1 MRMDLSRE
9 EEIKKIPSESLG
21 LVSMNAF
28 QKEFIERIG
37 CMVQP
42 IKLKDLNSNQSNTV
56 RSIKKALLE
65 FRFKKLEQFRPESK
79 TNKNENLSDA
89 YESNDLCLED
99 RLIKFDKE
107 VIGKECPNTPENH
120 RLMRPEMLKM
130 LLERQPTNIVEFGE
144 KIPPYLR
151 IPMQTL
157 HPKNPD
163 YQSKYIKDVVNIIG
177 EFWKRKALALRL
189 LFDMRGF

>member
-9 EEIKKIPSESLG
+9 EVTKNLPSESLG

-28 QKEFIERIG
+28 QKELIERIG
-37 CMVQP
+37 CRIQP
-42 IKLKDLNSNQSNTV
+42 IKLKDLNSNQSKTFK
-56 RSIKKALLE
+56 SIKKALLE

-79 TNKNENLSDA
+79 TNKNEILSDE
-89 YESNDLCLED
+89 YESNNLCLED
-99 RLIKFDKE
+99 RLIKFDQE
-107 VIGKECPNTPENH
+107 VIRKECPNTPENH
-120 RLMRPEMLKM
+120 RLMRPEMLEM

-157 HPKNPD
+157 HPTNPD
-163 YQSKYIKDVVNIIG
+163 SQSKYIKDVVNIIG
-177 EFWKRKALALRL
+177 EFWKR
-189 LFDMRGF
+189 

>member
-9 EEIKKIPSESLG
+9 EETKKLLSESLG

-37 CMVQP
+37 CRVQP
-42 IKLKDLNSNQSNTV
+42 IKLKDLNSNQSKTV

-79 TNKNENLSDA
+79 TNKNEILSDE

-99 RLIKFDKE
+99 RLIKFRLIKFDKE
-107 VIGKECPNTPENH
+107 VIRKECPNTPENH
-120 RLMRPEMLKM
+120 RLMRPEMLEM

-144 KIPPYLR
+144 KIPQYLR
-151 IPMQTL
+151 KSMQKDDFGHL
-157 HPKNPD
+157 IDSKHPDCQNKF
-163 YQSKYIKDVVNIIG
+163 IKDVVNIIG
-177 EFWKRKALALRL
+177 EFWKR
-189 LFDMRGF
+189 

>member
-9 EEIKKIPSESLG
+9 EVTKKLPSESLG

-37 CMVQP
+37 CRVQP
-42 IKLKDLNSNQSNTV
+42 IKLKDLNSNQSKTV

-79 TNKNENLSDA
+79 TNKNEILSDE

-99 RLIKFDKE
+99 RLIKFRLIKFDKE
-107 VIGKECPNTPENH
+107 VISKECPNTPENH
-120 RLMRPEMLKM
+120 RLMRPEMLEM

-144 KIPPYLR
+144 KIPQYLR
-151 IPMQTL
+151 ESMQKDDFGHL
-157 HPKNPD
+157 IDSKHPDCQNKF
-163 YQSKYIKDVVNIIG
+163 IKDVVNIIG
-177 EFWKRKALALRL
+177 KFGKR
-189 LFDMRGF
+189 

>member
-21 LVSMNAF
+21 LVSMNTF

-37 CMVQP
+37 CRVQP
-42 IKLKDLNSNQSNTV
+42 IKLKDLNSNQSKTV

-79 TNKNENLSDA
+79 TNKNEILSDE

-99 RLIKFDKE
+99 RLIKFRLIKFDKE
-107 VIGKECPNTPENH
+107 VIRKECPNTPENH
-120 RLMRPEMLKM
+120 RLMRPEMLEM

-151 IPMQTL
+151 ESMQKDDFGHL
-157 HPKNPD
+157 IDSKHPDCQNKF
-163 YQSKYIKDVVNIIG
+163 IKDVVNIIG
-177 EFWKRKALALRL
+177 EFWKR
-189 LFDMRGF
+189 

>member
-37 CMVQP
+37 CRVQP
-42 IKLKDLNSNQSNTV
+42 IKLKDLNSNQSKTV

-79 TNKNENLSDA
+79 TNKNEILSDE
-89 YESNDLCLED
+89 YESNNLCQED
-99 RLIKFDKE
+99 RLIKFDQE
-107 VIGKECPNTPENH
+107 VIRKECPNTPEEH
-120 RLMRPEMLKM
+120 RLMRPEMLEM
-130 LLERQPTNIVEFGE
+130 LLKYEPTNIVEFGE
-144 KIPPYLR
+144 NIPPYLR

-157 HPKNPD
+157 HPTNPD
-163 YQSKYIKDVVNIIG
+163 SQSKYIKDVVNIIYEFG
-177 EFWKRKALALRL
+177 ER
-189 LFDMRGF
+189 

>member
-1 MRMDLSRE
+1 MHMRMDLSRE
-9 EEIKKIPSESLG
+9 EETKKLLSESLG

-37 CMVQP
+37 CRVQP
-42 IKLKDLNSNQSNTV
+42 IKLKDLNSNQSKTV

-79 TNKNENLSDA
+79 TNKNEILSDE

-99 RLIKFDKE
+99 RLIKFRLIKFDKE
-107 VIGKECPNTPENH
+107 VIRKECPNTPENH
-120 RLMRPEMLKM
+120 RLMRPEMLEM

-144 KIPPYLR
+144 KIPQYLR
-151 IPMQTL
+151 ESMQKDDFGHL
-157 HPKNPD
+157 IDSKHPDCQNKF
-163 YQSKYIKDVVNIIG
+163 IKDVVNIIG
-177 EFWKRKALALRL
+177 EFWKR
-189 LFDMRGF
+189 

>member
-9 EEIKKIPSESLG
+9 EVTKNLPSESLG
-21 LVSMNAF
+21 LVSMNTF

-37 CMVQP
+37 CRVQP
-42 IKLKDLNSNQSNTV
+42 IKLKDLNSNQSKTV

-65 FRFKKLEQFRPESK
+65 FRFKKLEQFRSESN
-79 TNKNENLSDA
+79 TNKNEILSDE

-107 VIGKECPNTPENH
+107 VIRKECPNTPEEH
-120 RLMRPEMLKM
+120 RLMRPEMLEM
-130 LLERQPTNIVEFGE
+130 LLKYEPTNIVEFGE
-144 KIPPYLR
+144 NIPPYLR

-157 HPKNPD
+157 HPTNPD
-163 YQSKYIKDVVNIIG
+163 SQSKYIKDVVNIIYEFG
-177 EFWKRKALALRL
+177 ER
-189 LFDMRGF
+189 

>member
-37 CMVQP
+37 CRVQP
-42 IKLKDLNSNQSNTV
+42 IKLKDLNTNQSKTV
-56 RSIKKALLE
+56 RSIKKAFLE

-79 TNKNENLSDA
+79 TNKNEILSDE

-99 RLIKFDKE
+99 RLIKFRLIKFDKE
-107 VIGKECPNTPENH
+107 VIRKECPNTPEKH
-120 RLMRPEMLKM
+120 RLMQSERLEM
-130 LLERQPTNIVEFGE
+130 LLEHEPRNMVEFA
-144 KIPPYLR
+144 KR
-151 IPMQTL
+151 IPKILRSPMERDDFDNPSDSK
-157 HPKNPD
+157 HPDCQNKF
-163 YQSKYIKDVVNIIG
+163 IKDVVNIIG
-177 EFWKRKALALRL
+177 EFWKR
-189 LFDMRGF
+189 

>member
-9 EEIKKIPSESLG
+9 EETKKILSESLG
-21 LVSMNAF
+21 LVSMNTF

-37 CMVQP
+37 CRIQT

-56 RSIKKALLE
+56 RSIKKALME

-89 YESNDLCLED
+89 NESNDLCLED

-120 RLMRPEMLKM
+120 RLMRPEMLTM

-144 KIPPYLR
+144 KIPQYLR

-157 HPKNPD
+157 HPTNPD
-163 YQSKYIKDVVNIIG
+163 SQSKYIKDVVNIID
-177 EFWKRKALALRL
+177 EFGGR
-189 LFDMRGF
+189 

>member
-9 EEIKKIPSESLG
+9 EETKKLLSESLG

-37 CMVQP
+37 CRVQP
-42 IKLKDLNSNQSNTV
+42 IKLKDLNSNQSKTV

-79 TNKNENLSDA
+79 TNKNEILSDE

-99 RLIKFDKE
+99 RLIKFRLIKFDKE
-107 VIGKECPNTPENH
+107 VIRKECPNTPENH
-120 RLMRPEMLKM
+120 RLMRPEMLEM

-144 KIPPYLR
+144 KIPQYLR
-151 IPMQTL
+151 KSMQKDDFGHL
-157 HPKNPD
+157 IDSKHPDCQNKF
-163 YQSKYIKDVVNIIG
+163 IKDVVNIIG
-177 EFWKRKALALRL
+177 EFWNR
-189 LFDMRGF
+189 

>member
-21 LVSMNAF
+21 LVSMNTF

-37 CMVQP
+37 CRVQP
-42 IKLKDLNSNQSNTV
+42 IKLKDLNSNQSKTV

-79 TNKNENLSDA
+79 TNKNEILSDE

-99 RLIKFDKE
+99 RLIKFRLIKFDKE
-107 VIGKECPNTPENH
+107 VIRKECPNTHENH
-120 RLMRPEMLKM
+120 RLMRPEMLEM

-144 KIPPYLR
+144 KIPQYLR
-151 IPMQTL
+151 KSMQKDDFGHL
-157 HPKNPD
+157 IDSKHPDCQNKF
-163 YQSKYIKDVVNIIG
+163 IKDVVNIIG
-177 EFWKRKALALRL
+177 EFWKR
-189 LFDMRGF
+189 

>member
-9 EEIKKIPSESLG
+9 EEIKNLPSESLG

-28 QKEFIERIG
+28 QKELFEKIG
-37 CMVQP
+37 CTVQEM
-42 IKLKDLNSNQSNTV
+42 KLNDLNSNQSKTV
-56 RSIKKALLE
+56 KSIKKALME
-65 FRFKKLEQFRPESK
+65 FRFNKLEQFSPESK
-79 TNKNENLSDA
+79 TNKKRISIDKYGSNSLS
-89 YESNDLCLED
+89 LED
-99 RLIKFDKE
+99 RLIKFDEE
-107 VIGKECPNTPENH
+107 VIRKECPNTPQNH
-120 RLMRPEMLKM
+120 RLMRPKMLEM
-130 LLERQPTNIVEFGE
+130 LLERQPTNIDEFGE

-177 EFWKRKALALRL
+177 EFWKR
-189 LFDMRGF
+189 

>member
-37 CMVQP
+37 CRVQP
-42 IKLKDLNSNQSNTV
+42 IKLKDLNTNQSKTV
-56 RSIKKALLE
+56 RSIKKAFLE
-65 FRFKKLEQFRPESK
+65 FRFKKLEQFRPQSK
-79 TNKNENLSDA
+79 TNKNEILSDE

-99 RLIKFDKE
+99 RLIKFRLIKFDKE
-107 VIGKECPNTPENH
+107 VIRKECPNTPENH
-120 RLMRPEMLKM
+120 RLMRPEMLEM

-144 KIPPYLR
+144 KIPQYLR
-151 IPMQTL
+151 KSMQKDDFGHL
-157 HPKNPD
+157 IDSKHPDCQNKF
-163 YQSKYIKDVVNIIG
+163 IKDVVNIIG
-177 EFWKRKALALRL
+177 EFWNR
-189 LFDMRGF
+189 

>member
-21 LVSMNAF
+21 LVSMNTF

-37 CMVQP
+37 CRVQP
-42 IKLKDLNSNQSNTV
+42 IKLKDLNSNQSKTV

-79 TNKNENLSDA
+79 TNENEVVTNEYGSS
-89 YESNDLCLED
+89 ELCLED
-99 RLIKFDKE
+99 RLIKFDQE
-107 VIGKECPNTPENH
+107 VIRKECPNTPEEH
-120 RLMRPEMLKM
+120 RLMRPEMLEM
-130 LLERQPTNIVEFGE
+130 LLEFLPTNIVEFGE

-157 HPKNPD
+157 HPTSPD
-163 YQSKYIKDVVNIIG
+163 SQSKYIKDVVNIIY
-177 EFWKRKALALRL
+177 EFWER
-189 LFDMRGF
+189 

>member
-21 LVSMNAF
+21 LVSMNTF

-37 CMVQP
+37 CRVQP
-42 IKLKDLNSNQSNTV
+42 IKLKDLNSNQSKTV
-56 RSIKKALLE
+56 RSIKKAFLE

-79 TNKNENLSDA
+79 TNKNEILSDE

-99 RLIKFDKE
+99 RLIKFRLIKFDKE
-107 VIGKECPNTPENH
+107 VIRKECPNTPENH
-120 RLMRPEMLKM
+120 RLMRPEMLEM

-144 KIPPYLR
+144 KIPQYLR
-151 IPMQTL
+151 KSMQKDDFGHL
-157 HPKNPD
+157 IDSKHPDCQNKF
-163 YQSKYIKDVVNIIG
+163 IKDVVNIIG
-177 EFWKRKALALRL
+177 EFWKR
-189 LFDMRGF
+189 

>member
-37 CMVQP
+37 CRVQP

-99 RLIKFDKE
+99 RLIKYDKE
-107 VIGKECPNTPENH
+107 VIRKECPNTPEKH
-120 RLMRPEMLKM
+120 RLMQSEMLEM
-130 LLERQPTNIVEFGE
+130 LLEHEPTDLVKFA
-144 KIPPYLR
+144 KR
-151 IPMQTL
+151 IPKILRSPMERDDFDNPSDSK
-157 HPKNPD
+157 HPDCQNKF
-163 YQSKYIKDVVNIIG
+163 IKDVVNIIG
-177 EFWKRKALALRL
+177 EFWNR
-189 LFDMRGF
+189 